1 MKNIFLLPT
10 EESSRIGRFV
20 DTQKLILRS
29 EKDIPRGESVNIYIT
44 SDEEVNVND
53 YVIVSCS
60 EEEIEEVRVVTG
72 YYNEQFLFDGKSQIH
87 MNYCKK
93 IIFTTDF
100 RLAPNVQKIDDEF
113 LEWFVKNPNC
123 EFVHAY
129 NDRVVGYEYDN
140 YTIIIP
146 TEEPIKSLSY
156 EDFRKRAST
165 KLLELFDND
174 YSRYSDEELCD
185 DNHFYANCIYWENKL
200 KEETKPHS
208 FCETP
213 GEKCT
218 MNYCDENGCQ
228 NRKRNLVETEKYPI
242 GGYAPGSYMC
252 ECVTCKKKF
261 MGDKRAAQCEPCALE
276 MVQMV
281 KLFKKETVVEAA
293 ERYENSF
300 KESSGTESVDF
311 QAGAKWQLENMPIH
325 IYTENTYV
333 HIEDG
338 TIIVEKNDNSII
350 SYSEE
355 DLREAFKQSRQCKI
369 FEKDMPPVYEEFE
382 DWFKQFKKK

>member
-1 MKNIFLLPT
+1 MKNIFFLPT
-10 EESSRIGRFV
+10 DEPSRLWF
-20 DTQKLILRS
+20 DNLSHKLVLS
-29 EKDIPRGESVNIYIT
+29 EMKTLVGYKASRNVYIT
-44 SDEEVNVND
+44 NDEEIKEGDFYFDSIDFILHRKSKYND
-53 YVIVSCS
+53 ALV
-60 EEEIEEVRVVTG
+60 
-72 YYNEQFLFDGKSQIH
+72 DGNK
-87 MNYCKK
+87 NAKK
-93 IIFTTDF
+93 IILTTDYD
-100 RLAPNVQKIDDEF
+100 LIEEGVQAIDDEF
-113 LEWFVKNPNC
+113 LKWFVKNPGC

-129 NDRVVGYEYDN
+129 NDRVVGYPYDN
-140 YTIIIP
+140 YTTIIP
-146 TEEPIKSLSY
+146 EE
-156 EDFRKRAST
+156 RKPW
-165 KLLELFDND
+165 
-174 YSRYSDEELCD
+174 
-185 DNHFYANCIYWENKL
+185 I
-200 KEETKPHS
+200 

-213 GEKCT
+213 EEKCT

-242 GGYAPGSYMC
+242 CGYAPGSYWC

-276 MVQMV
+276 MVKMV

-300 KESSGTESVDF
+300 KESIGTESADF

-325 IYTENTYV
+325 IYAENTYV

-350 SYSEE
+350 SYSED